1 MRGKIATKK
10 MRNKVDEKEKMEAR
24 VKKDIALFEE
34 NFSKIG
40 QVRDPADAKTIEL
53 ARAYCEDAKFY
64 LEKGDLFTAFGCI
77 NYAHGL
83 LDAVRMRKEL
93 AGENRG
99 EQKSNERLKG

>member
-1 MRGKIATKK
+1 
-10 MRNKVDEKEKMEAR
+10 MRNAVDEKEKTEAR

-34 NFSKIG
+34 NFSKIE

-53 ARAYCEDAKFY
+53 AKAYCEDAKFY

-93 AGENRG
+93 AGENRR
-99 EQKSNERLKG
+99 EQRSSEKLKS

>member
-1 MRGKIATKK
+1 
-10 MRNKVDEKEKMEAR
+10 VKE
-24 VKKDIALFEE
+24 DIALFEE
-34 NFSKIG
+34 NFSKIERM
-40 QVRDPADAKTIEL
+40 RDPADAKTIEL

-93 AGENRG
+93 AEENRR
-99 EQKSNERLKG
+99 EQRSSKKLKS